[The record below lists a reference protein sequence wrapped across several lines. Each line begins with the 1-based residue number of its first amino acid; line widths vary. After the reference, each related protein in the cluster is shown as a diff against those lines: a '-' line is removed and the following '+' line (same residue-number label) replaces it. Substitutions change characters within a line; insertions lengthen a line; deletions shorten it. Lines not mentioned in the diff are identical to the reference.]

1 MGLIENAVISIAKLK
16 MKRSLNMGE
25 VKEVSSE
32 GLIEHRNVPYS
43 NRSGKELLMDIFE
56 PIVEKGTELPV
67 IVNIHGGGLI
77 GGSKNLSV
85 GFCRKLAKRGYLVF
99 SLEYRLVPEIRVYEQ
114 FDDVCAGMD
123 CIGRKLVDFDV
134 DFTRI
139 YMVAE
144 SAGAYLATYVA
155 AMKKSQA
162 LQKAIGYQPT
172 NMVFKA
178 MGLISGMFYTTRKDT
193 LGRYLSRSFYGN
205 DARSIAM
212 AEYTNPEHPE
222 IIHNIPPCYLVTS
235 KADMFERYTLDFAG
249 ELGNKGVEH
258 HLRHMGSDPKLLHA
272 FPVLNP
278 NLSESE
284 RVINEI
290 VAWFEKH
297 EPTTKS
303 SDTFPRSSKATA
315 VANEPTML

>member
-1 MGLIENAVISIAKLK
+1 MGLIENAIISITKFKLRK
-16 MKRSLNMGE
+16 ALNMGD

-32 GLIEHRNVPYS
+32 GLREYRDVPYN
-43 NRSGKELLMDIFE
+43 NRSGKELFMDIFE
-56 PIVEKGTELPV
+56 PIVEKGTDLPV

-85 GFCRKLAKRGYLVF
+85 GFCRQLAKRGYLVF
-99 SLEYRLVPEIRVYEQ
+99 SLEYRLIPAIRVYEQ

-155 AMKKSQA
+155 AMKKSEA
-162 LQKAIGYQPT
+162 LQTAIGYKPT

-178 MGLISGMFYTTRKDT
+178 MGLISGMFYTTRKDM
-193 LGRYLSRSFYGN
+193 LGYFLSRSIYGK

-222 IIHNIPPCYLVTS
+222 IIYNIPPCYLITS
-235 KADMFERYTLDFAG
+235 KADMLERYTLDFAG
-249 ELGNKGVEH
+249 ELGNKGIEH
-258 HLRHMGSDPKLLHA
+258 YLRHMGSDPKLLHA
-272 FPVLNP
+272 FPVLNASLP
-278 NLSESE
+278 ESE
-284 RVINEI
+284 RVIDEI
-290 VAWFEKH
+290 VNWFEKH
-297 EPTTKS
+297 TLLTK
-303 SDTFPRSSKATA
+303 KQ
-315 VANEPTML
+315 

>member
-1 MGLIENAVISIAKLK
+1 MGLIENAIISITKLK
-16 MKRSLNMGE
+16 MRKSFNPGE
-25 VKEVSSE
+25 VKEVSSD
-32 GLIEHRNVPYS
+32 GLREYRDIPYN

-56 PIVEKGTELPV
+56 PIVEKGAELPV
-67 IVNIHGGGLI
+67 IVNVHGGGLI

-85 GFCRKLAKRGYLVF
+85 GFCRQLAKRGYLVF
-99 SLEYRLVPEIRVYEQ
+99 SLEYRLIPAIRVYEQ

-123 CIGRKLVDFDV
+123 CIGKKLVEFDV

-155 AMKKSQA
+155 AMKKSEA

-172 NMVFKA
+172 KMVFRA
-178 MGLISGMFYTTRKDT
+178 MGLISGMFYTTRKDM
-193 LGRYLSRSFYGN
+193 LGYFLSRSIYGK

-222 IIHNIPPCYLVTS
+222 IIYNIPPCYLITS
-235 KADMFERYTLDFAG
+235 KADMLERYTLDFAG
-249 ELGNKGVEH
+249 ELGNKGIEH
-258 HLRHMGSDPKLLHA
+258 YLRHMGSDPKLLHA

-278 NLSESE
+278 TLPESE
-284 RVINEI
+284 RVIDEI
-290 VAWFEKH
+290 VSWFEKH
-297 EPTTKS
+297 APLTEKQ
-303 SDTFPRSSKATA
+303 
-315 VANEPTML
+315 

>member
-1 MGLIENAVISIAKLK
+1 MGIVENVIISLTKRKLK
-16 MKRSLNMGE
+16 KALHMGE
-25 VKEVSSE
+25 IKEISSE
-32 GLIEHRNVPYS
+32 GLREYRDIAYY

-56 PIVEKGTELPV
+56 PIVPQGTELPV

-85 GFCRKLAKRGYLVF
+85 GFCRQLAKRGYLVF
-99 SLEYRLVPEIRVYEQ
+99 SLEYRLIPAIRVYEQ

-123 CIGRKLVDFDV
+123 CIGQKLVDFDV

-155 AMKKSQA
+155 AMKHSEA
-162 LQKAIGYQPT
+162 LQKAVGYPPT
-172 NMVFKA
+172 KMVFRA
-178 MGLISGMFYTTRKDT
+178 MGLISGMFYTTRKDM
-193 LGRYLSRSFYGN
+193 LGRFLSRSIYGK
-205 DARSIAM
+205 DARSRAM

-222 IIHNIPPCYLVTS
+222 IIYHIPPCYLITS
-235 KADMFERYTLDFAG
+235 KADMLERYTLDFAG

-258 HLRHMGSDPKLLHA
+258 YLRHMGSDPKLLHA

-278 NLSESE
+278 GLPESE
-284 RVINEI
+284 RVIDEI
-290 VAWFEKH
+290 VDWFEKH
-297 EPTTKS
+297 AP
-303 SDTFPRSSKATA
+303 
-315 VANEPTML
+315 

>member
-1 MGLIENAVISIAKLK
+1 MGLFENVIISLTKFKLRK
-16 MKRSLNMGE
+16 ALKMGE
-25 VKEVSSE
+25 VKEISSE
-32 GLIEHRNVPYS
+32 GLKEYRDIPYN

-85 GFCRKLAKRGYLVF
+85 GFCRQLAKRGYLVF
-99 SLEYRLVPEIRVYEQ
+99 SLEYRLIPAIRVYEQ

-134 DFTRI
+134 DFTRM

-155 AMKKSQA
+155 AMKKSES
-162 LQKAIGYQPT
+162 LQKAIGYKPT
-172 NMVFKA
+172 RMVFRA
-178 MGLISGMFYTTRKDT
+178 MGLISGMFYTTRKDL
-193 LGRYLSRSFYGN
+193 LGCFLSRSIYGK
-205 DARSIAM
+205 DERSIAM
-212 AEYTNPEHPE
+212 AQYTNPEHPE
-222 IIHNIPPCYLVTS
+222 IIYNIPPCYLITS
-235 KADMFERYTLDFAG
+235 KADMLERYTLDFAG

-258 HLRHMGSDPKLLHA
+258 YLRHMGSDPKLLHA

-278 NLSESE
+278 ALSESE
-284 RVINEI
+284 RVIDEI
-290 VAWFEKH
+290 VHWFEKH
-297 EPTTKS
+297 IMK
-303 SDTFPRSSKATA
+303 
-315 VANEPTML
+315 

>member
-1 MGLIENAVISIAKLK
+1 MGLIENAIISITKFKLRK
-16 MKRSLNMGE
+16 SLNMGD

-32 GLIEHRNVPYS
+32 GLREYRDIPYN
-43 NRSGKELLMDIFE
+43 NRSGKELFMDIFE
-56 PIVEKGTELPV
+56 PIVEEGTELPV

-85 GFCRKLAKRGYLVF
+85 GFCRQLAKRGYLVF
-99 SLEYRLVPEIRVYEQ
+99 SLEYRLIPAIRVYEQ

-155 AMKKSQA
+155 AMKKSKV

-172 NMVFKA
+172 TMVFKA
-178 MGLISGMFYTTRKDT
+178 MGLISGMFYTTRKDM
-193 LGRYLSRSFYGN
+193 LGCFLSRSIYGK

-222 IIHNIPPCYLVTS
+222 IIYNIPPCYLITS
-235 KADMFERYTLDFAG
+235 KADMLERYTLDFAG
-249 ELGNKGVEH
+249 ELGNKGIEH
-258 HLRHMGSDPKLLHA
+258 YLRHMGSDPKLLHA
-272 FPVLNP
+272 FPVLNASLP
-278 NLSESE
+278 ESE
-284 RVINEI
+284 RVIDEI
-290 VAWFEKH
+290 VSWFVKH
-297 EPTTKS
+297 TRSTDN
-303 SDTFPRSSKATA
+303 SDSVIRLK
-315 VANEPTML
+315 

>member
-1 MGLIENAVISIAKLK
+1 MGLIENAIISITKLK
-16 MKRSLNMGE
+16 MKNAFNPGE
-25 VKEVSSE
+25 VEEVSSD
-32 GLIEHRNVPYS
+32 GLKEYRDIPYT
-43 NRSGKELLMDIFE
+43 NRAGKELLMDIFE
-56 PIVEKGTELPV
+56 PISPKGTELPV

-85 GFCRKLAKRGYLVF
+85 GFCRQLAKRGYLVF
-99 SLEYRLVPEIRVYEQ
+99 SLEYRLIPDVRVYEQ

-155 AMKKSQA
+155 AMKKSKA
-162 LQKAIGYQPT
+162 LQDAIGYPPT
-172 NMVFKA
+172 NMTFKA
-178 MGLISGMFYTTRKDT
+178 MGLISGMFYTTRDDM
-193 LGRYLSRSFYGN
+193 LGRFLSPSIYGK
-205 DARSIAM
+205 DKRSIAM

-222 IIHNIPPCYLVTS
+222 IIHNIPPCYLITS
-235 KADMFERYTLDFAG
+235 KADMLERYTLDFAG

-272 FPVLNP
+272 FPVLNATLP
-278 NLSESE
+278 ESV
-284 RVINEI
+284 RVIDEI
-290 VAWFEKH
+290 VDWFKAH
-297 EPTTKS
+297 EPTTH
-303 SDTFPRSSKATA
+303 
-315 VANEPTML
+315 

>member
-1 MGLIENAVISIAKLK
+1 MGLIENAIISITKFKLRK
-16 MKRSLNMGE
+16 SLNMGD

-32 GLIEHRNVPYS
+32 GLREHRDIPYN
-43 NRSGKELLMDIFE
+43 NRSGKELFMDVFE
-56 PIVEKGTELPV
+56 PIVEEGTELPV

-85 GFCRKLAKRGYLVF
+85 GFCRQLAKRGYLVF
-99 SLEYRLVPEIRVYEQ
+99 SLEYRLIPAIRVYEQ

-155 AMKKSQA
+155 AMKKSKV

-172 NMVFKA
+172 TMVFKA
-178 MGLISGMFYTTRKDT
+178 MGLISGMFYTTRKDM
-193 LGRYLSRSFYGN
+193 LGCFLSRSIYGK

-222 IIHNIPPCYLVTS
+222 IIYNIPPCYLITS
-235 KADMFERYTLDFAG
+235 KADMLERYTLDFAG
-249 ELGNKGVEH
+249 ELGNKGIEH
-258 HLRHMGSDPKLLHA
+258 YLRHMGSDPKLLHA
-272 FPVLNP
+272 FPVLNASLP
-278 NLSESE
+278 ESE
-284 RVINEI
+284 RVIDEI
-290 VAWFEKH
+290 VSWFVKH
-297 EPTTKS
+297 TRSTDN
-303 SDTFPRSSKATA
+303 SDSVIRLK
-315 VANEPTML
+315 

>member
-1 MGLIENAVISIAKLK
+1 MGLIENVVISVTKKK
-16 MKRSLNMGE
+16 MKNSFHTGE

-32 GLIEHRNVPYS
+32 GLKEYRDIPYS
-43 NRSGKELLMDIFE
+43 NHAGKELLMDIFG

-85 GFCRKLAKRGYLVF
+85 GFCRQLAKRGYLVF
-99 SLEYRLVPEIRVYEQ
+99 SLEYRLIPEVRVYEQ

-139 YMVAE
+139 YLVAE

-155 AMKKSQA
+155 AMKKSEA
-162 LQKAIGYQPT
+162 LQNAIGYKPT
-172 NMVFKA
+172 NMIFRG
-178 MGLISGMFYTTRKDT
+178 MGLISGMFYTTRNDM
-193 LGRYLSRSFYGN
+193 LGRFLSGSIYGK
-205 DARSIAM
+205 DARSKAM
-212 AEYTNPEHPE
+212 LEYTNPEHPE

-235 KADMFERYTLDFAG
+235 KADMLERYTLDFAG

-258 HLRHMGSDPKLLHA
+258 YLRHMGSDEKLLHA

-278 NLSESE
+278 ALPDSE
-284 RVINEI
+284 RVIDEI
-290 VAWFEKH
+290 VDWFKKH
-297 EPTTKS
+297 EPVIEGS
-303 SDTFPRSSKATA
+303 SEK
-315 VANEPTML
+315 

>member
-1 MGLIENAVISIAKLK
+1 MGLIENAIISITKLK
-16 MKRSLNMGE
+16 MRKSFNPGE

-32 GLIEHRNVPYS
+32 GLREYRDIAYN
-43 NRSGKELLMDIFE
+43 NRSGKDLLMDIFE

-85 GFCRKLAKRGYLVF
+85 GFCRQLAKRGYLVF
-99 SLEYRLVPEIRVYEQ
+99 SLEYRLIPAIRVYEQ

-123 CIGRKLVDFDV
+123 CVGRKLVDFDV

-155 AMKKSQA
+155 AMKKSEA

-178 MGLISGMFYTTRKDT
+178 MGLISGMFYTTRKDM
-193 LGRYLSRSFYGN
+193 LGYFLSRSIYGK

-222 IIHNIPPCYLVTS
+222 IIYNIPPCYLITS
-235 KADMFERYTLDFAG
+235 KADMLERYTLDFAG
-249 ELGNKGVEH
+249 ELGNKGIEH
-258 HLRHMGSDPKLLHA
+258 YLRHMGSDPKLLHA

-278 NLSESE
+278 TLPESE
-284 RVINEI
+284 RVIDEI
-290 VAWFEKH
+290 VSWFAKHAPLTEKQ
-297 EPTTKS
+297 
-303 SDTFPRSSKATA
+303 
-315 VANEPTML
+315 

>member
-1 MGLIENAVISIAKLK
+1 MGLIENIIISITKLK
-16 MKRSLNMGE
+16 MKKSFNMGE

-32 GLIEHRNVPYS
+32 GLIEHRNVPYT

-56 PIVEKGTELPV
+56 PVTEKGTELPV

-85 GFCRKLAKRGYLVF
+85 GFCRQLAKRGYLVF
-99 SLEYRLVPEIRVYEQ
+99 SLEYRLIPEIRVYEQ

-155 AMKKSQA
+155 AMKKSEA
-162 LQKAIGYQPT
+162 LQNAIGYKPT

-178 MGLISGMFYTTRKDT
+178 MGLISGMFYTTRNDM
-193 LGRYLSRSFYGN
+193 LGRFLSHSIYGK

-222 IIHNIPPCYLVTS
+222 IIYNIPPCYLITS
-235 KADMFERYTLDFAG
+235 KADMLERYTLDFAG
-249 ELGNKGVEH
+249 ELGNKGIEH
-258 HLRHMGSDPKLLHA
+258 YLRHMGSDQKLLHA

-284 RVINEI
+284 RVIDEI
-290 VAWFEKH
+290 ITWFEKH
-297 EPTTKS
+297 
-303 SDTFPRSSKATA
+303 
-315 VANEPTML
+315 

>member
-1 MGLIENAVISIAKLK
+1 MGLIENIVISATK
-16 MKRSLNMGE
+16 MKMRNSFHTGE
-25 VKEVSSE
+25 VKEISSE
-32 GLIEHRNVPYS
+32 GLREYRDIPYK
-43 NRSGKELLMDIFE
+43 NHAKKELLMDIFE

-85 GFCRKLAKRGYLVF
+85 GFCRQLAKRGYLVF
-99 SLEYRLVPEIRVYEQ
+99 SLEYRLIPEVRVYEQ

-123 CIGRKLVDFDV
+123 CIGRKLVDFDI

-155 AMKKSQA
+155 AMKNSEA
-162 LQKAIGYQPT
+162 LQNAIGYKPT
-172 NMVFKA
+172 KLVFRA
-178 MGLISGMFYTTRKDT
+178 MGLISGMFYTTRNDM
-193 LGRYLSRSFYGN
+193 LGRFLSKSIYGK
-205 DARSIAM
+205 DERSIAM

-222 IIHNIPPCYLVTS
+222 IINSIPPCYLITS
-235 KADMFERYTLDFAG
+235 KADMLERYTLDFAG
-249 ELGNKGVEH
+249 ELGNKGIEH

-278 NLSESE
+278 GLPESE
-284 RVINEI
+284 RVIDEI
-290 VAWFEKH
+290 VDWFEKH
-297 EPTTKS
+297 TLSIETE
-303 SDTFPRSSKATA
+303 D
-315 VANEPTML
+315 

>member
-1 MGLIENAVISIAKLK
+1 MGLIENIVISATKIK
-16 MKRSLNMGE
+16 MKNAFNMGE
-25 VKEVSSE
+25 VKEISSE
-32 GLIEHRNVPYS
+32 GLREYRDIPYK
-43 NRSGKELLMDIFE
+43 NRSDKELLMDIFE
-56 PIVEKGTELPV
+56 PIVDEGTELPV

-85 GFCRKLAKRGYLVF
+85 GFCRQLAKRGYLVF
-99 SLEYRLVPEIRVYEQ
+99 SLEYRLIPEVRVYEQ
-114 FDDVCAGMD
+114 FDDVCAGME

-155 AMKKSQA
+155 AMKNSKA
-162 LQKAIGYQPT
+162 LQNAIGYKPT
-172 NMVFKA
+172 KMVFRA
-178 MGLISGMFYTTRKDT
+178 MGLISGMFYTTRNDM
-193 LGRYLSRSFYGN
+193 LGRFLSPSIYGK

-222 IIHNIPPCYLVTS
+222 IIHNIPPCYLITS
-235 KADMFERYTLDFAG
+235 KADMLERYTLDFAG

-258 HLRHMGSDPKLLHA
+258 HLRHMGSDKKLLHA

-278 NLSESE
+278 ALPESE
-284 RVINEI
+284 RVIDEI
-290 VAWFEKH
+290 VDWFKKH
-297 EPTTKS
+297 EPKV
-303 SDTFPRSSKATA
+303 D
-315 VANEPTML
+315 